1 MKFVVSEDTEIIL
14 DGQKYLLEKGD
25 SIVLEKW
32 KGDVEIEQTGEHAS
46 KSVAQLRK
54 EVANLKKKQEN
65 NEEADPNITKE
76 IKERN
81 FAIRAKTGWKK
92 GKDATKK

>member
-1 MKFVVSEDTEIIL
+1 MKFVVSEDTEVVL

-25 SIVLEKW
+25 TIMLEKW

-54 EVANLKKKQEN
+54 EVADLKKKQES
-65 NEEADPNITKE
+65 NEETDPDVTKE
-76 IKERN
+76 IRERN

-92 GKDATKK
+92 GEGATKK